1 MSFEDILVA
10 LTAYPEPAPVSA
22 IDDSVALAVALGARI
37 SAISCEVRIQAPG
50 SPLGTALL
58 NVPAMVAAEV
68 KKSAANVQKLLVAF
82 QSAAEKNDVFQE
94 RIPEKCLTSQV
105 PDLLVDYAR
114 LRDLT
119 IMPIP
124 EADYVDRW
132 YAESVIFGSGRPII
146 VLPERRTSKGPIAL
160 DRVVVAW
167 DFSRQSSRAVAD
179 ALPILKKAKHVFV
192 VTVSNE
198 KVIDTKQSGIELA
211 KYLARHGVDVVLDVV
226 DAAGRAIGEVLEAH
240 VAQRNGDLLVMG
252 AYGHSRFREFV
263 LGGATRSMLD
273 RPPVP
278 VFLSH

>member
-1 MSFEDILVA
+1 MSFEDVLVA
-10 LTAYPEPAPVSA
+10 LTAYPEPTSVSA

-68 KKSAANVQKLLVAF
+68 KKSATNAQNLLVAF
-82 QSAAEKNDVFQE
+82 QNAAEKNDVFQE
-94 RIPEKCLTSQV
+94 RILEKCLTSQV

-119 IMPIP
+119 IVPIP

-146 VLPERRTSKGPIAL
+146 ILPEKRTSKDPIAL

-167 DFSRQSSRAVAD
+167 DFSRQSARAVAD

-198 KVIDTKQSGIELA
+198 KVIDTKQSGVELA

-226 DAAGRAIGEVLEAH
+226 DAAGRSIGEVLEAH
-240 VAQRNGDLLVMG
+240 VARRNGDLLVMG

>member
-1 MSFEDILVA
+1 MSFEDVLVA
-10 LTAYPEPAPVSA
+10 LTAYPEPTSVSA

-68 KKSAANVQKLLVAF
+68 KKSATNAQNLLVAF
-82 QSAAEKNDVFQE
+82 QNAAEKNDVFQE
-94 RIPEKCLTSQV
+94 RILEKCLTSQV

-119 IMPIP
+119 IVPIP

-146 VLPERRTSKGPIAL
+146 ILPEKRTSKGPIAL

-167 DFSRQSSRAVAD
+167 DFSRQSARAVAD

-198 KVIDTKQSGIELA
+198 KVIDTKQSGVELA

-226 DAAGRAIGEVLEAH
+226 DAAGRGIGEVLEAH
-240 VAQRNGDLLVMG
+240 IAQRNGDLLVMG

>member
-1 MSFEDILVA
+1 MSFEDVLVA
-10 LTAYPEPAPVSA
+10 LTAYPEPTSVSA

-68 KKSAANVQKLLVAF
+68 KKSATNAQNLLVAF
-82 QSAAEKNDVFQE
+82 QNAAEKNDVFQE
-94 RIPEKCLTSQV
+94 RILEKCLTSQV

-119 IMPIP
+119 IIPIP

-146 VLPERRTSKGPIAL
+146 ILPEKRTSKDPIAL

-167 DFSRQSSRAVAD
+167 DFSRQSARAVAD

-198 KVIDTKQSGIELA
+198 KVIDTKQSGVELA

-226 DAAGRAIGEVLEAH
+226 DAAGRSIGEVLEAH
-240 VAQRNGDLLVMG
+240 VARRNGDLLVMG

>member
-1 MSFEDILVA
+1 MSFEDVLVA
-10 LTAYPEPAPVSA
+10 LTAYPEPTSVSA

-68 KKSAANVQKLLVAF
+68 KKSATNAQNLLVAF
-82 QSAAEKNDVFQE
+82 QNAAEKNDVFQE
-94 RIPEKCLTSQV
+94 RILEKCLTSQV

-119 IMPIP
+119 IIPIP

-146 VLPERRTSKGPIAL
+146 ILPEKRTSKDPIAL

-167 DFSRQSSRAVAD
+167 DFSRQSARAVAD

-198 KVIDTKQSGIELA
+198 KVIDTKQSGVELA

-226 DAAGRAIGEVLEAH
+226 DAAGRSIGEVLEAQ
-240 VAQRNGDLLVMG
+240 VARRNGDLLVMG